1 MKKVN
6 WPKECIELKEPTY
19 WVEEY
24 YPMYLRCKVTL
35 SGKSKSKIEKRKENA
50 VTSQYNYLKPE
61 LEFWVGLIGSTF

>member
-1 MKKVN
+1 MNKNWKKVN
-6 WPKECIELKEPTY
+6 WPKECIEFKEPTY

-50 VTSQYNYLKPE
+50 V
-61 LEFWVGLIGSTF
+61 I